1 MNPFPRATWS
11 SGSRR
16 ILGPGYLFSMY
27 CGRDGS
33 RFHVDWVK
41 NLSSYVQYSNG
52 PSPLDLYKA

>member
-16 ILGPGYLFSMY
+16 ILGPGYLSNMY
-27 CGRDGS
+27 LGRVGS
-33 RFHVDWVK
+33 LTHVDCVK